1 MKRIFLSNLALLI
14 LLNILIKPF
23 WVFGIDRKVQNMVG
37 SEDYGFYFSLF
48 SFSVL
53 LNILL
58 DVGISN
64 LNNRSIAQDH
74 SIQPAYFAQIVP
86 LKFMLAG
93 FYALVTVLSG
103 LFIGYS
109 NAQVK
114 LLIILIFNQFLLS
127 FILYLRSNISGLH
140 FFRTDSLISVL
151 DRVVMIIICSLLIWG
166 NIIKKPF
173 KIEWFVYAQTIS
185 YFITVIITFL
195 IVLRYS
201 GILSFRFN
209 TAFSIDLLKKS
220 YPYAIL
226 ILLMSF
232 FSRID
237 FVMLERILNDGKIQA
252 GIYAQSYRILD
263 AVSMIAFLFAGLLL
277 PIFSRMIKFKE
288 PVNEIL
294 RLSVTF
300 LVVPALCLA
309 VLSVHYS
316 EWIIDILYNE
326 HLKISAGIFPVL
338 ILSFVFISATYIFG
352 SLLTAGGNLKELNIL
367 AFTTVLINVVLN
379 FILIRKY
386 EALGAAISNLV
397 SQGFFAITQI
407 LLAKKIFQ
415 LKIQFNFIFKIII
428 FTLCLFL
435 FIYLVEMAHIR
446 EGTGFILGILVGGI
460 LIWVLRII
468 TPSDLKKI
476 LINRSEIIS

>member
-1 MKRIFLSNLALLI
+1 LKRIFLSNLALLI